1 MSHWYEERV
10 FNPLM
15 DWALRTPAVRE
26 LRTRL
31 LRECPDDPLEI
42 GPGTGLNV
50 PHYPATVHRLRLLAR
65 EATLDQRLLDRA
77 AERGLELVHVHGDA
91 ARIPLADASVGTLV
105 CTFVLCSVEDPARVL
120 SEFHRVLRPGGRL
133 FLIEHVRSPRSFER
147 FTQSMLTPLQRRI
160 ACGCE
165 LDRDLLDALRHGGF
179 ATDELACERSDA
191 LPFPASELLSGVA
204 RRAQ

>member
-1 MSHWYEERV
+1 MPHWYEQRV

-15 DWALRTPAVRE
+15 DWALRTPAVGE
-26 LRTRL
+26 LRAQL

-50 PHYPATVHRLRLLAR
+50 PHYPEKVRRLRVLAREAALDERLLAR
-65 EATLDQRLLDRA
+65 TA
-77 AERGLELVHVHGDA
+77 ARGLELLHVRGDA
-91 ARIPLADASVGTLV
+91 ARIPLADASVDALV
-105 CTFVLCSVEDPARVL
+105 CTFVLCSVEDPTQAL
-120 SEFHRVLRPGGRL
+120 SEFRRVLRPGGRL
-133 FLIEHVRSPRSFER
+133 FLLEHVRSPRSFER
-147 FTQSMLTPLQRRI
+147 SVQRALTPLQRSV

-165 LDRDLLDALRHGGF
+165 LDRDLLEALRGCGLGIDGLRC
-179 ATDELACERSDA
+179 ARSEA